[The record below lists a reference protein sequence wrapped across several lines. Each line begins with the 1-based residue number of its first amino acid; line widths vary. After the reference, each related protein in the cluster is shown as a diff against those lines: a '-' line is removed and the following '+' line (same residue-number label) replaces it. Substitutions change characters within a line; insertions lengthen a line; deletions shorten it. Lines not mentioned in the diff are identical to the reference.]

1 MLEKTLESA
10 LGCKEIQPVHPKGN
24 QPWLFIERTAAEA
37 ETPILWPPDV
47 KSWPWCWERLRAGG
61 EGDDRGGDGWMASL
75 TQWTWVGANSGRQW
89 RTGKPGVLQSMGL
102 QRVRPNGVTEQQQ
115 QNMLKS
121 TDLSYAISSVAS
133 TQSSSSHKLV
143 WLHCQHLTFSSIR
156 VRSNS
161 GGLWCQDQGLA
172 SFLWKGPNCKYFKF

>member
-1 MLEKTLESA
+1 MNLK
-10 LGCKEIQPVHPKGN
+10 
-24 QPWLFIERTAAEA
+24 
-37 ETPILWPPDV
+37 ILWHWTCGIEFSCV
-47 KSWPWCWERLRAGG
+47 LSPWVPFLNILFLSAFIMTVSILTFQTW
-61 EGDDRGGDGWMASL
+61 DGWIAL
-75 TQWTWVGANSGRQW
+75 PTQWTWVWANSGKWW

-102 QRVRPNGVTEQQQ
+102 QRVRPNWVTEQQQ